1 MLLLYSD
8 EAVRAR
14 HGQGAYRGRG
24 GSCPPPPRTD
34 PGVRYY
40 RTGPFRQP
48 RFRNSPR
55 LSPAGGFAL
64 LIRLCM
70 AGQGFLCGLWLPV
83 SPFPM

>member
-1 MLLLYSD
+1 MSR
-8 EAVRAR
+8 AVAPPVA
-14 HGQGAYRGRG
+14 GEE

-40 RTGPFRQP
+40 RTGLFRQP
-48 RFRNSPR
+48 RFRSSPQILAPR
-55 LSPAGGFAL
+55 LSPAGRFAL
-64 LIRLCM
+64 LIRLYM